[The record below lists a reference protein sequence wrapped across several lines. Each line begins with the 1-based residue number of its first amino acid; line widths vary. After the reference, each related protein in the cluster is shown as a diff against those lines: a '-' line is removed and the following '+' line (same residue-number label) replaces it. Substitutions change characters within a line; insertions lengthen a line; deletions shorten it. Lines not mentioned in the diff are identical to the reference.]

1 MLLLLALL
9 GCADPPAPAP
19 AAPPVAPPEP
29 VAAPNPDAGA
39 AGEGAHPAGAADPGA
54 EAVGAPAGSIV
65 GTIGGEPILP
75 NVIVLGALSTDAV
88 TGTVGMHQ
96 AKLDACYAASAK
108 TTPGLAGKVLV
119 TLKIGRDGRVQDAT
133 ITSTSLRDP
142 DTEAC
147 LAGVLLGVRFP
158 KLPDGDVAIVRYPFT
173 FGATTPR

>member
-19 AAPPVAPPEP
+19 APPPVAPAPA
-29 VAAPNPDAGA
+29 AAPGPIADAGA
-39 AGEGAHPAGAADPGA
+39 
-54 EAVGAPAGSIV
+54 APAGSIGGTIG

-75 NVIVLGALSTDAV
+75 NVIVLGALSTEAV
-88 TGTVGMHQ
+88 TGTVGMHKGQ
-96 AKLDACYAASAK
+96 VDACYAASAK

-119 TLKIGRDGRVQDAT
+119 TLRIGRDGRVQDAT

>member
-19 AAPPVAPPEP
+19 VAPPVAPAPAEASGPP
-29 VAAPNPDAGA
+29 VDAG
-39 AGEGAHPAGAADPGA
+39 PTAGAPTAGAPGPG
-54 EAVGAPAGSIV
+54 VGAPDAPAGSIG

-88 TGTVGMHQ
+88 TGTVGMHKGQ
-96 AKLDACYAASAK
+96 VDACYAASAK

-119 TLKIGRDGRVQDAT
+119 TLRIQRDGRVQDAT

-142 DTEAC
+142 NTEAC

-158 KLPDGDVAIVRYPFT
+158 ALPDGDVAIVRYPFT

>member
-19 AAPPVAPPEP
+19 APPPPVAPPP
-29 VAAPNPDAGA
+29 AVAPGPTADAG
-39 AGEGAHPAGAADPGA
+39 
-54 EAVGAPAGSIV
+54 VAPAGSIG

-88 TGTVGMHQ
+88 TGTVGMHKGQ
-96 AKLDACYAASAK
+96 VDACYTASAK

-119 TLKIGRDGRVQDAT
+119 TIRIGRDGRVQDAT
-133 ITSTSLRDP
+133 VTSTSLRDP
-142 DTEAC
+142 NTEAC

-158 KLPDGDVAIVRYPFT
+158 ALPDGDVAIVRYPFN